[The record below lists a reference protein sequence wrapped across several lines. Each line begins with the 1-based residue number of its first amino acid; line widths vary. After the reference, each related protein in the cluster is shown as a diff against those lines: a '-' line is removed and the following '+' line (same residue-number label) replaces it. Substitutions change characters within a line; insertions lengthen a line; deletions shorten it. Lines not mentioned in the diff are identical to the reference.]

1 MTITTTKLVDDN
13 FKIIVNSNGVGG
25 EFQQKLVD
33 VVNSNNASSEPKVS
47 IANMQYEILGTG
59 NVTVYFKNDT
69 TKKVIIS
76 GRGNYGLKPDEIK
89 VNSEASTFL
98 TKVSPV
104 PSEKLVS
111 FVTNLTPDVSAIVCV
126 VTVSAITCI
135 PPLCV
140 FQLQDYIS

>member
-1 MTITTTKLVDDN
+1 MTISTTKLVDDN

-76 GRGNYGLKPDEIK
+76 GRGNYG
-89 VNSEASTFL
+89 
-98 TKVSPV
+98 
-104 PSEKLVS
+104 
-111 FVTNLTPDVSAIVCV
+111 
-126 VTVSAITCI
+126 
-135 PPLCV
+135 
-140 FQLQDYIS
+140 